1 MAGRRHA
8 AAAVL
13 SLSRTLLWGRP
24 WQRFSF
30 LAMRLRIRVLSS
42 RCKKALPKTS
52 LQKMEGGEAPK
63 GATPQAAPAQTSL
76 RSLRK
81 PSAVRRAP
89 RGNGRYHPSAL
100 RARSP
105 FGAPP
110 RARLGELTPP
120 LSSSRASW
128 VRRHRVSPASSPIPV
143 QRAPRR
149 PVIITGRA
157 VSGAARERVYGPPA
171 GTAPVPLPKVPSRK
185 VPP

>member
-1 MAGRRHA
+1 MPRLPFSHFRGHCYGAGHGNG
-8 AAAVL
+8 
-13 SLSRTLLWGRP
+13 SP
-24 WQRFSF
+24 F
-30 LAMRLRIRVLSS
+30 S
-42 RCKKALPKTS
+42 RCAFASESCLH
-52 LQKMEGGEAPK
+52 AV
-63 GATPQAAPAQTSL
+63 
-76 RSLRK
+76 RK
-81 PSAVRRAP
+81 PFPKPHSKKWREAKRRKAPLHRPHQRVRRAP